1 MLPDIQKLLVL
12 QDRDQRIRAFKTEL
26 KNAPLERKELEARLE
41 AASSGAEQAKAKVRE
56 QELEKKRLAL
66 LAQGKREQIARFKVQ
81 QMQTRKNEEFQAFGN
96 EIAHFEQEISKI
108 EDRELEVMEE
118 IERLTPILA
127 EAERHASESRDRVA
141 AQIADLEAKIALITD
156 KLKTAEAERVKLTEG
171 VDEDL
176 LDQYTRLFA
185 SKEGNPVVILDHEVC
200 TGCHMKL
207 TTQTLVRVKG
217 NQQITHCEQCGRI
230 LYLAE

>member
-12 QDRDQRIRAFKTEL
+12 QDRDQRIRSFKTEL
-26 KNAPLERKELEARLE
+26 KNAPLERKELETRL
-41 AASSGAEQAKAKVRE
+41 AAAASGAEQAKAKVRE

-118 IERLTPILA
+118 VERLTPLLV
-127 EAERHASESRDRVA
+127 EAERHAAESRDRVA
-141 AQIADLEAKIALITD
+141 AQIADLEAKIAIITD
-156 KLKTAEAERVKLTEG
+156 KLKEAEAERATLAQDVE
-171 VDEDL
+171 EDL
-176 LDQYTRLFA
+176 LDQYNRLFA
-185 SKEGNPVVILDHEVC
+185 SKEGNPVVLLDHEVC

-217 NQQITHCEQCGRI
+217 KQQITHCEQCGRI
-230 LYLAE
+230 LYLEE

>member
-12 QDRDQRIRAFKTEL
+12 QDRDQRIRSFKTAL
-26 KNAPLERKELEARLE
+26 KNAPVERKELEARLE
-41 AASSGAEQAKAKVRE
+41 AASTGAEQAKAKVRD

-96 EIAHFEQEISKI
+96 EIAHFEQEIGKI

-118 IERLTPILA
+118 IERLTPLLT
-127 EAERHASESRDRVA
+127 EAERHATESRGRVA
-141 AQIADLEAKIALITD
+141 AQIADLEAKIAIITD
-156 KLKTAEAERVKLTEG
+156 KLKAAEAERATLTQDI
-171 VDEDL
+171 DEDL
-176 LDQYTRLFA
+176 LDQYNRLFA

-217 NQQITHCEQCGRI
+217 NQEITHCEQCGRI

>member
-12 QDRDQRIRAFKTEL
+12 QDRDQRIRTFKTEL

-41 AASSGAEQAKAKVRE
+41 AASSGAEQAKAKVRD
-56 QELEKKRLAL
+56 QELEKKRLML
-66 LAQGKREQIARFKVQ
+66 LADGKREQIARFKVQ
-81 QMQTRKNEEFQAFGN
+81 QMQTRKNEEFQALGN
-96 EIAHFEQEISKI
+96 EITHFEQEVSKI
-108 EDRELEVMEE
+108 EDHELEVMEE

-127 EAERHASESRDRVA
+127 EAERNVAEARGRVA
-141 AQIADLEAKIALITD
+141 SQIADLEAKVTIITE
-156 KLKTAEAERVKLTEG
+156 KLHAAEAERASLTDG
-171 VDEDL
+171 IDEDL
-176 LDQYTRLFA
+176 LDQYNRLFA
-185 SKEGNPVVILDHEVC
+185 SKGGNPVVLLEHEVC

>member
-12 QDRDQRIRAFKTEL
+12 QDRDQRIRTFKTEL

-41 AASSGAEQAKAKVRE
+41 AASSGAEQAKAKVRD
-56 QELEKKRLAL
+56 QELEKKRLML
-66 LAQGKREQIARFKVQ
+66 LADGKREQIARFKVQ
-81 QMQTRKNEEFQAFGN
+81 QMQTRKNEEFQALGN
-96 EIAHFEQEISKI
+96 EITHFEQEVSKI
-108 EDRELEVMEE
+108 EDHELEVMEE

-127 EAERHASESRDRVA
+127 EAERNVAEARGRVA
-141 AQIADLEAKIALITD
+141 SQIADLEAKVTIITE
-156 KLKTAEAERVKLTEG
+156 KLHTAEAERATLTDG
-171 VDEDL
+171 IDEDL
-176 LDQYTRLFA
+176 LDQYNRLFA
-185 SKEGNPVVILDHEVC
+185 SKGGNPVVLLEHEVC

-217 NQQITHCEQCGRI
+217 NQQITHCEQCGRS